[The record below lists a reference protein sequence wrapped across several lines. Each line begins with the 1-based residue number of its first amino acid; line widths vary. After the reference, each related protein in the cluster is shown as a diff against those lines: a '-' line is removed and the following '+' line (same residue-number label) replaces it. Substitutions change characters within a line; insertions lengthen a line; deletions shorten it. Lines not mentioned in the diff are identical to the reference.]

1 MPLDCVL
8 SLIAAIVVAAWRKV
22 KSAIA
27 IQKQESRVIYSMT
40 GYAALSEELALGT
53 LSVEIRSVN
62 HRYLDLTFRLPDEYR
77 SFEPGLREIAAAR
90 LTRGKVEC
98 RVGLQRSPASQT
110 SLQLNIALLG
120 QLTELDRRVRE
131 QLPGG
136 ATLSVNEVLRWPGV
150 LETDAL
156 PLEEIREHTNAL
168 LNRTVEDF
176 TQSRAREGEKLKGLL
191 LDRVARMEELV
202 QRVKPKI
209 PLLVTAYQERLATRL
224 RDASAD
230 IDEDRI
236 RQELVLFSSKVDVE
250 EELSRLVAHLS
261 ELRRILTQGGPVGK
275 RLDFLMQ
282 ELNRESN
289 TLGSKSVDIDV
300 SQASVELKVLIE
312 QMREQVQNI
321 E

>member
-77 SFEPGLREIAAAR
+77 SFEPGLREIVAAR

-191 LDRVARMEELV
+191 LDRVTRMEELV

>member
-1 MPLDCVL
+1 M
-8 SLIAAIVVAAWRKV
+8 
-22 KSAIA
+22 
-27 IQKQESRVIYSMT
+27 IYSMT

-77 SFEPGLREIAAAR
+77 SFEPGLREIVAAR

-98 RVGLQRSPASQT
+98 RIGLQRSPESQG
-110 SLQLNIALLG
+110 SLQLNTALLD
-120 QLTELDRRVRE
+120 QLVELDRRVRE
-131 QLPGG
+131 RLPAG
-136 ATLSVNEVLRWPGV
+136 ATLSVSEVLRWPGV

-156 PLEEIREHTNAL
+156 PLEELREQTHAL
-168 LNRTVEDF
+168 LGRTVDEF
-176 TQSRAREGEKLKGLL
+176 TQSRAREGEKLKALL
-191 LDRVARMEELV
+191 LDRVTRMEELV

-209 PLLVTAYQERLATRL
+209 PLLVTAYQERLGSRL
-224 RDASAD
+224 RDVLAEV
-230 IDEDRI
+230 DEDRI

-261 ELRRILTQGGPVGK
+261 ELRRILTQGGAVGK

-289 TLGSKSVDIDV
+289 TLGAKSVDIDV
-300 SQASVELKVLIE
+300 SQTSVELKVLIE

>member
-8 SLIAAIVVAAWRKV
+8 SLIAAIVVAAWHKV

-77 SFEPGLREIAAAR
+77 SFEPGLREIVAAR

-168 LNRTVEDF
+168 LGRTVEDF

-191 LDRVARMEELV
+191 LDRVTRMEELV

>member
-1 MPLDCVL
+1 M
-8 SLIAAIVVAAWRKV
+8 
-22 KSAIA
+22 
-27 IQKQESRVIYSMT
+27 IYSMT

-77 SFEPGLREIAAAR
+77 SFEPGMREIVAAR

-98 RVGLQRSPASQT
+98 RVGLQRGPASQT
-110 SLQLNIALLG
+110 SLQLNTVLLG

-136 ATLSVNEVLRWPGV
+136 ATLSVSEVLRWPGV

-156 PLEEIREHTNAL
+156 PLEEIREHANAL

-176 TQSRAREGEKLKGLL
+176 TQSRAREGEKLKVLL
-191 LDRVARMEELV
+191 LDRVTRMEELV

-209 PLLVTAYQERLATRL
+209 PLLVTAYQERLASRL

-250 EELSRLVAHLS
+250 EELSRLGAHLS

>member
-1 MPLDCVL
+1 M
-8 SLIAAIVVAAWRKV
+8 
-22 KSAIA
+22 
-27 IQKQESRVIYSMT
+27 IYSMT

-77 SFEPGLREIAAAR
+77 SFEPGMREIVAAR

-98 RVGLQRSPASQT
+98 RVGLQRGPASQT
-110 SLQLNIALLG
+110 SLQLNTVLLG

-136 ATLSVNEVLRWPGV
+136 ATLSVSEVLRWPGV

-156 PLEEIREHTNAL
+156 PLEEIREHTYAL
-168 LNRTVEDF
+168 LNSTVEDF
-176 TQSRAREGEKLKGLL
+176 TQSRAREGEKLKVLL
-191 LDRVARMEELV
+191 LDRVTRMEELV

-209 PLLVTAYQERLATRL
+209 PLLVTAYQERLASRL

-261 ELRRILTQGGPVGK
+261 ELHRILTQGGPVGK